1 MTITVYLP
9 SVNTSAA
16 YPAVVK
22 ALATPAGFEPAT
34 SNLEG
39 SRSIQLSY
47 GAVRASLYPQMP
59 KAWKAGLFGSYP
71 DGVITALKRRAAMLR
86 EPRSSISVS
95 GLWRAR
101 SDRS

>member
-1 MTITVYLP
+1 MTITGYLP

-71 DGVITALKRRAAMLR
+71 GRRHHRPETSRRDVEGAAIVDFGLR
-86 EPRSSISVS
+86 LV
-95 GLWRAR
+95 AR
-101 SDRS
+101 QIR